1 MRKFLRFVV
10 LVGALGLGLVG
21 LVATAAGAADG
32 SAPVAAVFTLSAAAV
47 TIITGQALPIL
58 VGIVTKASLSSA
70 WKAVLHGL
78 LSVVAGAVVVAT
90 QLDGTAVFSKVTLV
104 DALVVWISGMATYAG
119 FLSKTI
125 SPKVNAATADFGV
138 G

>member
-1 MRKFLRFVV
+1 MRKFLLKVAAAT
-10 LVGALGLGLVG
+10 LLGLGLVG
-21 LVATAAGAADG
+21 VAATAASAADG

-47 TIITGQALPIL
+47 TIITGQLLPIL

-78 LSVVAGAVVVAT
+78 LSAVSGAVVVAT

-119 FLSKTI
+119 FLSKTV
-125 SPKVNAATADFGV
+125 SPKVNAATANFGI